1 MLQDG
6 EENFLGEIMIN
17 QRIKMALVKH
27 HDSHNL
33 SQLQNIHMWK
43 QLFMYEIQHHWYI
56 AFLWKY
62 MKKLSKA
69 WEKIKIKKSEE
80 TVIDVTPENHC
91 YQLAFPIVKYLIII
105 YD

>member
-6 EENFLGEIMIN
+6 EENFLCEIMIN

-43 QLFMYEIQHHWYI
+43 QLFMYEIQHH
-56 AFLWKY
+56 
-62 MKKLSKA
+62 
-69 WEKIKIKKSEE
+69 
-80 TVIDVTPENHC
+80 
-91 YQLAFPIVKYLIII
+91 
-105 YD
+105 

>member
-1 MLQDG
+1 
-6 EENFLGEIMIN
+6 
-17 QRIKMALVKH
+17 
-27 HDSHNL
+27 
-33 SQLQNIHMWK
+33 
-43 QLFMYEIQHHWYI
+43 
-56 AFLWKY
+56 

-91 YQLAFPIVKYLIII
+91 YQLVFPIVKYLIII